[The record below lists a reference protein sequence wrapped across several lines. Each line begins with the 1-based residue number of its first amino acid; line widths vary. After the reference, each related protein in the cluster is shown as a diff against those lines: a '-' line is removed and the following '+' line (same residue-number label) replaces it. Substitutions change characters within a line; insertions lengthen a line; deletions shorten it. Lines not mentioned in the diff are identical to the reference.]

1 VSYNN
6 SLAAPHASAKGLRAL
21 FKMSQN
27 SEERLFIKN
36 TARCKG

>member
-1 VSYNN
+1 MI
-6 SLAAPHASAKGLRAL
+6 AL